1 MSISLDK
8 RWQLFVK
15 EQVEQGRYRTE
26 AEVVE
31 DGLRLIAEREA
42 KQAELRQ
49 SVAEAL
55 DDPRRFSVEEVRA
68 HLEGAL
74 DGLDKDQA

>member
-8 RWQLFVK
+8 RWQIFVK
-15 EQVEQGRYRTE
+15 EQVEQGRYKTE

-42 KQAELRQ
+42 KLAELRQ
-49 SVAEAL
+49 SLEEAL
-55 DDPRRFSVEEVRA
+55 ADPRRYTPEEVKA
-68 HLEGAL
+68 HLRQTARRLGS
-74 DGLDKDQA
+74 DKT